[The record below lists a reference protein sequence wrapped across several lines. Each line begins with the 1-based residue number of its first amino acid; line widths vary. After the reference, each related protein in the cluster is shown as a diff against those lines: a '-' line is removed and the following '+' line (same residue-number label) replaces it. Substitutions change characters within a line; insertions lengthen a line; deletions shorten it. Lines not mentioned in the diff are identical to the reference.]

1 MSQNVIQPS
10 FAAGELSP
18 KLYGRVDQS
27 IYRIG
32 TRKMRNFFVHPAG
45 CTSNRP
51 GTEFI
56 DEIADSSKRGRLIP
70 FQFNGQVTYVLE
82 FGDSV
87 MRVFKDGG
95 IVLGNSTERVV
106 NGLFA
111 TDISGWSDASS
122 GTNSAISW
130 DTTNGGQLKLVTGST
145 TGSLGIARQQLT
157 NCIAG
162 ETYAVTVQTTGATA
176 ILILAGNAAGDGTYL
191 SANTTAGG
199 TSTFSFT
206 AAGTAVWLDLQL
218 TAVSATATVKSVSV
232 FGPDASFAD
241 IPYQLPTPYPIADI
255 ALLKYTQSA
264 DVMTFCH
271 PSYQPQDLGRT
282 GDAAWSFTPVT
293 FAPQVARPT
302 GLALS
307 VATSGSGTY
316 RYKVTAVNSDG
327 TEESLPGLSTS
338 VAITGITNANP
349 AVITIPSGHGLV
361 NGDEILIQ
369 NVIGMTD
376 LNDQTF
382 LVNIPTGSA
391 TTAELR
397 SIDNSNVDSTGY
409 DAYVSGGTA
418 SECFVKT
425 TAAASLSSTNTITV
439 KWASQPGVSK
449 FNVYRE
455 DSGTFGIIGSSQ
467 TTSFKDIFIATDD
480 TTTPPSGRNP
490 FAGGNWPSTVAYHEQ
505 RKFFA
510 NSVKQPQTFWATQ
523 TGNFKNMNV
532 SSPTQDDDAITR
544 TLVASQVNAIKHM
557 VSMNVLIMLT
567 SGAEWK
573 CFPGSNNDA
582 ITPANCYTKPQSFN
596 GSSDLQPIAAN
607 DTILYVQEKGSVV
620 RDIQYDF
627 ASDSYTGTD
636 RSVWADHLF
645 HGHSIVDWGYA
656 QEPFRIIWAV
666 REDGMLLGF
675 TYMKEQ
681 SVFGWH
687 RHDTDGFFE
696 SVAVISE
703 DGEDV
708 AYFIVRREING
719 ATKRYVERLHSR
731 QFSGVADA
739 WFLDC
744 ALEYSGEA
752 TNTVSGLDHLEGKT
766 VGILGDGNVFPAA
779 VVTGGR
785 IALDN
790 PASQIIIG
798 LPYTAEL
805 ETLDL
810 DVGDPTIQGKRK
822 KISAVNVKLEDSRG
836 IKVGGVYENG
846 DYTQLTEVKERSTQ
860 MYGTPIGLLT
870 GQERVILDPTW
881 NSNGRILIRQDN
893 PLPCTIL
900 AAIPE
905 VDVGA

>member
-1 MSQNVIQPS
+1 MTQSLIQPS

-18 KLYGRVDQS
+18 KLYGRVDQA

-32 TRKMRNFFVHPAG
+32 TRKMRNFFVHPGG
-45 CTSNRP
+45 CASNRA

-56 DEIADSSKRGRLIP
+56 GEIVDSSKRGRLIP

-82 FGDSV
+82 FGDNV
-87 MRVFKDGG
+87 MRVIKDGG
-95 IVLGNSTERVV
+95 YV
-106 NGLFA
+106 
-111 TDISGWSDASS
+111 
-122 GTNSAISW
+122 
-130 DTTNGGQLKLVTGST
+130 
-145 TGSLGIARQQLT
+145 
-157 NCIAG
+157 
-162 ETYAVTVQTTGATA
+162 
-176 ILILAGNAAGDGTYL
+176 L
-191 SANTTAGG
+191 SAPATIYQIVSPYGIG
-199 TSTFSFT
+199 
-206 AAGTAVWLDLQL
+206 DL
-218 TAVSATATVKSVSV
+218 
-232 FGPDASFAD
+232 
-241 IPYQLPTPYPIADI
+241 

-271 PSYQPQDLGRT
+271 PAYQPQDLGRT
-282 GDAAWSFTPVT
+282 GDAAWGFTPVS
-293 FAPQVARPT
+293 FAPQVARPS
-302 GLALS
+302 GLGLS
-307 VATSGSGTY
+307 VPSTGGSTY
-316 RYKVTAVNSDG
+316 RYKVTAVNADD
-327 TEESLPGLSTS
+327 TEESLPGLG
-338 VAITGITNANP
+338 VAVTIGNITQANP
-349 AVITIPSGHGLV
+349 AVMSATAAHGLV
-361 NGDEILIQ
+361 NGDEILIR
-369 NVIGMTD
+369 NVVGMTEI
-376 LNDQTF
+376 NNQTC
-382 LVNIPTGSA
+382 LVNVL
-391 TTAELR
+391 TTTTVELR
-397 SIDNSNVDSTGY
+397 QIDNSNVDSTTY
-409 DAYVSGGTA
+409 SPYVSGGTG
-418 SECFVKT
+418 SRCFVKT
-425 TAAASLSSTNTITV
+425 SGAAALSSSTPITV
-439 KWASQPGVSK
+439 VWASQAGVSK

-467 TTSFKDIFIATDD
+467 STSFQDVFIKPDD
-480 TTTPPSGRNP
+480 TNTPPSGRDP
-490 FAGGNWPSTVAYHEQ
+490 FDGSNWPSTVAYHEQ

-510 NSVKQPQTFWATQ
+510 NSTKQPQTFWATQ

-532 SSPTQDDDAITR
+532 SSPTKDDDAITR

-557 VSMNVLIMLT
+557 VSMNVLILLT

-573 CFPGSNNDA
+573 CFAGSNSDA
-582 ITPANCYTKPQSFN
+582 ITPANCYTKPQSYN
-596 GSSDLQPIAAN
+596 GCSELQPIAAN
-607 DTILYVQEKGSVV
+607 DTILYVQSKGSVV

-645 HGHSIVDWGYA
+645 HGHSIVEWGYA

-666 REDGMLLGF
+666 REDGILLGF

-703 DGEDV
+703 EDEDV

-719 ATKRYVERLHSR
+719 QMRRYVERLHSR

-744 ALEYSGEA
+744 ALEYNGAA
-752 TNTVSGLDHLEGKT
+752 TSTVSGLDHLEGQT
-766 VGILGDGNVFPAA
+766 VGVLGDGSVFPPAI
-779 VVTGGR
+779 VTDGK

-798 LPYTAEL
+798 LPYAAEL
-805 ETLDL
+805 ETLDI

-822 KISAVNVKLEDSRG
+822 KISAVTVKLENSRG

-846 DYTQLTEVKERSTQ
+846 DYTRLTEVKERSTQ